1 MNREITVMVLCLL
14 ASIPLRAGE
23 DVLRLSL
30 RQAIELALS
39 PGTVK
44 VEIGKQRAAEAALR
58 VRVERIPTSLL
69 AEASIA
75 DRAFR
80 VDIRALGIDIPQFSQ
95 FISTIQLP
103 ETEGP
108 FSVLDPR
115 IRATKSLINRA
126 AAKKIRAAEG
136 GIEELRSAG
145 SEVREQ
151 IAAETA
157 RVYLE
162 AVRASEIVELAEGA
176 IELSRAFVSF
186 ATERKSNGLAVES
199 EVRRA
204 TMELNSNRLK
214 LAAARAEQARS
225 VLRLLYLLNLD
236 FHQTIELADRFVPAG
251 AREITLEDAIAA
263 AERTNP
269 SLATQQVHAQNLRL
283 SDDAVRATWEPTLS
297 AFGDF
302 GGVIVAP
309 DPSGGALSKSFTWVA
324 GLELKIPVFDGHRRE
339 IEHENLLLQMRQQE
353 IRQRDLRRQIELNV
367 RLAFSSLVQT
377 KQQLE
382 LASENAKA
390 ADLDLTEVR
399 ASHSAGNSST
409 LEVREAGAR
418 KAQAEDGRVAA
429 LYQNTLARLALAE
442 AIGSVSSLDW

>member
-14 ASIPLRAGE
+14 ASTQLRAGA

-30 RQAIELALS
+30 RHAIELALS
-39 PGTVK
+39 PGTLK
-44 VEIGKQRAAEAALR
+44 VDLGKQQAAAAALR
-58 VRVERIPTSLL
+58 VRQEKVPTSLL

-80 VDIRALGIDIPQFSQ
+80 VDLRALGIDIPQFSQ
-95 FISTIQLP
+95 FISTIQFP

-126 AAKKIRAAEG
+126 AAKRVRAAEG
-136 GIEELRSAG
+136 GIDELRSAG
-145 SEVREQ
+145 NEVREQ
-151 IAAETA
+151 IAAETT

-162 AVRASEIVELAEGA
+162 TVRSSEIVELAQSA

-204 TMELNSNRLK
+204 TMELNSNRQK
-214 LAAARAEQARS
+214 LSAARVAQGRS
-225 VLRLLYLLNLD
+225 ILRLLYLLNLD
-236 FHQTIELADRFVPAG
+236 FNQTLELTDRFLPATH
-251 AREITLEDAIAA
+251 EITLEDAIAA
-263 AERTNP
+263 AGRTNP
-269 SLATQQVHAQNLRL
+269 SLATQQVRAQNLRL
-283 SDDAVRATWEPTLS
+283 SDDAVRATWQPTLT

-309 DPSGGALSKSFTWVA
+309 DPSGGDLSKSFTWVA

-367 RLAFSSLVQT
+367 RMAFSSLVESR
-377 KQQLE
+377 QQLE
-382 LASENAKA
+382 LAAENAKA
-390 ADLDLTEVR
+390 ADLDLTEIR
-399 ASHSAGNSST
+399 ANHSAGNSSA
-409 LEVREAGAR
+409 LEVREAEAR
-418 KAQAEDGRVAA
+418 KAQAEDGQIAA

>member
-1 MNREITVMVLCLL
+1 MYREITFVVAFVLAAIRLQ
-14 ASIPLRAGE
+14 AGE

-30 RQAIELALS
+30 RHAIDLALS

-44 VEIGKQRAAEAALR
+44 VELGKQQAAAAALR
-58 VRVERIPTSLL
+58 VHQEKVPTSLL

-80 VDIRALGIDIPQFSQ
+80 VDLRALGIDIPQFSQ
-95 FISTIQLP
+95 FISTIQFP

-126 AAKKIRAAEG
+126 AAKRVRAAEG
-136 GIEELRSAG
+136 AIDELRSAG

-162 AVRASEIVELAEGA
+162 AIRASEIVELAQGA
-176 IELSRAFVSF
+176 IGLSRAFVSF

-199 EVRRA
+199 DVRRA
-204 TMELNSNRLK
+204 TMALNSNRQK
-214 LAAARAEQARS
+214 LSAARVAQGRS
-225 VLRLLYLLNLD
+225 ILRLLYLLNLD
-236 FHQTIELADRFVPAG
+236 FNQTLELTDRLLPSPH
-251 AREITLEDAIAA
+251 EITLEDAIAA

-269 SLATQQVHAQNLRL
+269 SLATQMVHAQNLRL
-283 SDDAVRATWEPTLS
+283 SDDAVRATWQPTLS

-309 DPSGGALSKSFTWVA
+309 DPSGGALSKSLTWVA

-339 IEHENLLLQMRQQE
+339 IEHESLLIQMRQQE

-367 RLAFSSLVQT
+367 RLAFSSLVESR
-377 KQQLE
+377 QQLE
-382 LASENAKA
+382 LATENAKA
-390 ADLDLTEVR
+390 ADLDLIEIR
-399 ASHSAGNSST
+399 ASHSAGSASA
-409 LEVREAGAR
+409 LEVREVEAR
-418 KAQAEDGRVAA
+418 KAQAEDGRIAA

-442 AIGSVSSLDW
+442 AVGSVSSLDW